1 MKTPYDIVQ
10 NLYVTEK
17 AKTLESL
24 SSKAKAKKGDVK
36 FSYLKYIF
44 KVHPKANKIEIAQA
58 IEAIYKDEN
67 VKVVKVNTLTLK
79 PKPKKMGKGRP
90 GSTKSIKKAIVT
102 LSSSKAIA

>member
-10 NLYVTEK
+10 SLYITEK
-17 AKTLESL
+17 AKTLEEL
-24 SSKAKAKKGDVK
+24 SSKAKTKKGATEFSCVK
-36 FSYLKYIF
+36 YVF
-44 KVHPKANKIEIAQA
+44 KVHPKVNKIEIAEA

-79 PKPKKMGKGRP
+79 PKPKKLGKGRS

-102 LSSSKAIA
+102 LSSSKAIV